1 MSLGDGGHD
10 IGRAAAGRNQ
20 ANRGF
25 LGRTR
30 VAKRHIA
37 RAAFVLRIDEA
48 HVRPF
53 RYRIADR
60 ERRVSKHAENILD
73 AS

>member
-1 MSLGDGGHD
+1 LD
-10 IGRAAAGRNQ
+10 Q
-20 ANRGF
+20 ANCRF
-25 LGRTR
+25 LGCTR

-37 RAAFVLRIDEA
+37 RAAFVLRINEA

-53 RYRIADR
+53 RYRVADR
-60 ERRVSKHAENILD
+60 EGSMSEHAENILD